1 MEPQREGSVTRE
13 RIVRDSLHS
22 CTAPCSEGKS
32 SKKHR
37 SDATQRCDCDVVSFY
52 NSGYS
57 CAKRAAAYATKAPRH
72 KLVQQHCSSRPLTP
86 RCAAATA
93 RPGPAPPITT
103 TRNTRSRCARG
114 RGRTAPG
121 WGVVSRRPAV
131 VRRLHAVEATRVHQT
146 GSWLVSFSIL
156 RRFWGR
162 RRAWA
167 AALFEPGARRG
178 VPGERRRATGGRR
191 LRSGRRRREPVAL
204 SADGGGDPI
213 GKKRWKLA
221 ARLRR
226 VSGAAAGVV
235 RAEPPRCPGD
245 R

>member
-1 MEPQREGSVTRE
+1 MRPRRHQPALSCPQNARRGR
-13 RIVRDSLHS
+13 RLGDRKL
-22 CTAPCSEGKS
+22 
-32 SKKHR
+32 R
-37 SDATQRCDCDVVSFY
+37 DVV
-52 NSGYS
+52 
-57 CAKRAAAYATKAPRH
+57 R
-72 KLVQQHCSSRPLTP
+72 SSSASARRRRGRGRRLHHRLPLTH
-86 RCAAATA
+86 
-93 RPGPAPPITT
+93 APDLSLAT
-103 TRNTRSRCARG
+103 TRADRVQRREQQRRGSTRARCARG

-131 VRRLHAVEATRVHQT
+131 VRRFHAVEATRVHQT

-235 RAEPPRCPGD
+235 RAEPHGARGTDERTPPAPD
-245 R
+245 VN